1 MDAERKP
8 APEKLT
14 PAPGCDQ
21 LYARIGSKG
30 QVLETMRCVVE
41 RHYPED
47 RFHIGVSKDP
57 LIKSYYTWLID
68 RPLIRP

>member
-8 APEKLT
+8 ASEKLI

-21 LYARIGSKG
+21 LYARIGARG
-30 QVLETMRCVVE
+30 QVLETMRCVVD

-47 RFHIGVSKDP
+47 RFHFGVSADP
-57 LIKSYYTWLID
+57 NIKPYYTWLIN
-68 RPLIRP
+68 RP